1 MEQNQQMPSNSETQQ
16 SVCFLYFYS
25 SERTQ
30 VQDRQLQRQ
39 LQDMPLLFPGGEIQV
54 LQQYNI
60 FT

>member
-1 MEQNQQMPSNSETQQ
+1 MEQNQQMPSNSETQR
-16 SVCFLYFYS
+16 SVCFLYLYS

-39 LQDMPLLFPGGEIQV
+39 LQDMPLLFPRGEIQV